1 MKPIGPAAVIAL
13 RGLWVIT
20 TRYTYGYNRGYA
32 IAWTAGRAS
41 NKQRISMAGG
51 CPPPSQRRRVRR
63 PHLPRLQTPSFR
75 FLGVRPLPSDR
86 WDQSTADDD
95 LRNQRES
102 PALVIDPFFDDGYWD
117 L

>member
-41 NKQRISMAGG
+41 NKQRISMAG
-51 CPPPSQRRRVRR
+51 V
-63 PHLPRLQTPSFR
+63 
-75 FLGVRPLPSDR
+75 
-86 WDQSTADDD
+86 
-95 LRNQRES
+95 
-102 PALVIDPFFDDGYWD
+102 
-117 L
+117 